1 MSQTCPTVKVKSDAA
16 EQGFIVINEADFV
29 DDLHEL
35 FDPAD
40 SSGDRVQTIGQ
51 VRDALTARGI
61 EFDPKGRKA
70 DLAALLA
77 AAP

>member
-1 MSQTCPTVKVKSDAA
+1 METCPTVKVVSAHA
-16 EQGFIVINEADFV
+16 EQGFVVINEADFV
-29 DDLHEL
+29 DGEHEL
-35 FDPAD
+35 FDAID
-40 SSGDRVQTIGQ
+40 SAGDRVQTIGQ

-70 DLAALLA
+70 DLVALLA